1 MEREEPKEE
10 EESLRALLLPSP
22 TDSSLGLLVRL
33 PLSSASTA
41 ITCRGSV
48 LLPSLM
54 PISSP
59 LRMAFDLSEL
69 LENLLKGLNGSEG
82 AIRRVTGLL
91 PRPFECSRGGE
102 CLDRRT
108 RGRFPTLLYWG
119 FSCLARTMLVKRVV
133 NPGL

>member
-1 MEREEPKEE
+1 MERDEPKEE

-22 TDSSLGLLVRL
+22 TDSSLGLLVRF
-33 PLSSASTA
+33 PLSSARTA

-59 LRMAFDLSEL
+59 LLIAFDLSEL

-82 AIRRVTGLL
+82 AMRSVTGLL
-91 PRPFECSRGGE
+91 PRPLECSRGGE

-108 RGRFPTLLYWG
+108 RGRLPTLLYWG
-119 FSCLARTMLVKRVV
+119 FSCLARTMLVNRVV

>member
-59 LRMAFDLSEL
+59 RRIAFDLSEL

-102 CLDRRT
+102 CLERRT
-108 RGRFPTLLYWG
+108 RGRLPNRLY
-119 FSCLARTMLVKRVV
+119 
-133 NPGL
+133 